1 VGSEQFFA
9 FRLLSSVLRPSA
21 LCILPFAFIIRPVL
35 IQEEMSPLETQLPV
49 REQLISV
56 IIPVYNEEQG
66 IAEVLNGVFECMD
79 QSHYEYEV
87 LVVDDGSTDRTA
99 EVVRQ
104 FPRLRLIQHPTNR
117 GTGAAT
123 NTAVRHARG
132 EIIAMTDGD
141 GTYPVQDIPRLL
153 AFMDDYDMVIGA
165 RTKETGTLRFLRTP
179 AKWFIRTLA
188 SYLTETPIPDLNS
201 GLRVF
206 RKTLA
211 TKFMHLLPHGH
222 SWVSTITLAHLA
234 DDYLVKFVPI
244 DYYPR
249 KGSSSFH
256 PIGDTYNYL
265 LLVVRTVMYFN
276 PIKVLFP
283 VGVFLFG
290 VGVVRQLVQFYTVN
304 LHVQSSNVLLVLAGL
319 NILMM
324 ALLADLV
331 VRRARQ

>member
-1 VGSEQFFA
+1 M
-9 FRLLSSVLRPSA
+9 L
-21 LCILPFAFIIRPVL
+21 
-35 IQEEMSPLETQLPV
+35 TQDQLTVEAPIPV
-49 REQLISV
+49 RDRFISI
-56 IIPVYNEEQG
+56 IIPAYNEEQAIG
-66 IAEVLNGVFECMD
+66 GDLKQIFDCMD
-79 QSHYEYEV
+79 AAGYDYEV
-87 LVVDDGSTDRTA
+87 IVVDDGSTDRTA

-104 FPRLRLIQHPTNR
+104 FPRVRLIQHPQNR

-123 NTAVRHARG
+123 NTAVRQARG

-153 AFMDDYDMVIGA
+153 EYMDEYDMVIGA
-165 RTKETGTLRFLRTP
+165 RTKEAGTLKVLRTP
-179 AKWFIRTLA
+179 AKWFIRSLA

-206 RKTLA
+206 KKSLA
-211 TKFMHLLPHGH
+211 LKFMHLLPRGH

-234 DDYLVKFVPI
+234 DDYTVKFVPI

-249 KGSSSFH
+249 KGRSSFH
-256 PIGDTYNYL
+256 PITDTYNYL
-265 LLVVRTVMYFN
+265 LLVIRTVMYFN
-276 PIKVLFP
+276 PIKVLLP
-283 VGVFLFG
+283 VGLLLFVAG
-290 VGVVRQLVQFYTVN
+290 VIRQFVQFYTIN

>member
-1 VGSEQFFA
+1 MREQF
-9 FRLLSSVLRPSA
+9 
-21 LCILPFAFIIRPVL
+21 
-35 IQEEMSPLETQLPV
+35 
-49 REQLISV
+49 ISV
-56 IIPVYNEEQG
+56 IMPAYNEEQA
-66 IAEVLNGVFECMD
+66 IASDLGKIIDCMD
-79 QSHYEYEV
+79 ASGYDYEV
-87 LVVDDGSTDRTA
+87 IVVDDGSTDHTA
-99 EVVRQ
+99 DIVRR
-104 FPRLRLIQHPTNR
+104 FPRISLIQHPANR

-141 GTYPVQDIPRLL
+141 GTYPVQDIPKLL
-153 AFMDDYDMVIGA
+153 GYMDEYDMVIGA
-165 RTKETGTLRFLRTP
+165 RTKEAGTMRVLRTP

-206 RKTLA
+206 HKTLA
-211 TKFMHLLPHGH
+211 LKFMHLLPHGH

-249 KGSSSFH
+249 KGRSSFS

-265 LLVVRTVMYFN
+265 LLVIRTVMYFN
-276 PIKVLFP
+276 PIKVLLP
-283 VGVFLFG
+283 IGLILFFAG
-290 VGVVRQLVQFYTVN
+290 GVRQLWWFVIGN
-304 LHVQSSNVLLVLAGL
+304 EHVLSSNVVLVLACL
-319 NILMM
+319 NFLMI

-331 VRRARQ
+331 VRRGLQ

>member
-1 VGSEQFFA
+1 MREQF
-9 FRLLSSVLRPSA
+9 
-21 LCILPFAFIIRPVL
+21 
-35 IQEEMSPLETQLPV
+35 
-49 REQLISV
+49 ISI
-56 IIPVYNEEQG
+56 IIPVYNEEGG
-66 IAEVLNGVFECMD
+66 IAGDLDKIFECMD
-79 QSHYEYEV
+79 ASGYEYEV
-87 LVVDDGSTDRTA
+87 IVVDDGSTDHSA
-99 EVVRQ
+99 DVVRRYSRV
-104 FPRLRLIQHPTNR
+104 RLLQHPTNR

-153 AFMDDYDMVIGA
+153 QYMDDYDMVIGA
-165 RTKETGTLRFLRTP
+165 RTKEAGTMKVLRTP

-206 RKTLA
+206 HKSLA
-211 TKFMHLLPHGH
+211 LKFMHLLPHGH

-249 KGSSSFH
+249 KGRSSWK

-265 LLVVRTVMYFN
+265 LLVIRTVMYFN
-276 PIKVLFP
+276 PIKILLPTGLLLFLA
-283 VGVFLFG
+283 GT
-290 VGVVRQLVQFYTVN
+290 VRQIWWFMIGNAVV
-304 LHVQSSNVLLVLAGL
+304 HSSNVLLVLAGL
-319 NILMM
+319 NFIMI

-331 VRRARQ
+331 VRRGRQ